1 MKRIEMLAGLGVNP
15 VLATAARTVSA
26 GSHRFTDDASALTIG
41 IVGMPMT
48 PYSISPVSN

>member
-1 MKRIEMLAGLGVNP
+1 MKRREMLPGLGVNP
-15 VLATAARTVSA
+15 VLATAALTANA
-26 GSHRFTDDASALTIG
+26 GSHRSTDDASALVIG